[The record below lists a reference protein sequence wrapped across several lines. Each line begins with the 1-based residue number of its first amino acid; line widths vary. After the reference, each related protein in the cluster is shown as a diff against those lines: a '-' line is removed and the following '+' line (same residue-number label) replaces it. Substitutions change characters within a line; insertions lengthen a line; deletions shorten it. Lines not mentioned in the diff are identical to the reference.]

1 MKEVNFLPQSL
12 AIFLKMRYDSKKK
25 LSNAGCDRLFPFI
38 KKAFKETDKLFLLLC
53 FSLSVFGVLMVAS
66 ASHRTMDEGQFLSR
80 DAIVMI
86 GALLLGL
93 VIAMV
98 ISFIDYDLIFK
109 LWPLIALGSV
119 FLMMLLLTPLGVAP
133 DARSDAR
140 SWLKIFGF
148 GSYSLYLQPSEI
160 LKIGFI
166 ITFSY
171 HLSKTRNELGSLLNV
186 LLLCIHAAIPIGL
199 VVITGDMGSAL
210 IFALMFLG
218 MMFVS
223 GVHWVYFPAGLLAV
237 GAAAPIVWYKVFDD
251 IQRNRILA
259 LFHPDDYPTEMYQQ
273 RQALSAMR
281 NGGFFGTGYLK
292 GDFTQSGSIPE
303 SQNDM
308 IFSAIGE
315 EFGFL
320 GALVL
325 LALFVLL
332 AVRIVRIGKRSN
344 NFAACLLCY
353 GVMFMIMSQVIV
365 NIGMCISLLPVIG
378 ITLPFISAGGSS
390 VICLYLAIGLVLS
403 VHRSSQGIHYDS
415 YRYARIALES

>member
-1 MKEVNFLPQSL
+1 MLQTF
-12 AIFLKMRYDSKKK
+12 
-25 LSNAGCDRLFPFI
+25 
-38 KKAFKETDKLFLLLC
+38 KKAFRETDKLFLSLC
-53 FSLSVFGVLMVAS
+53 LALSVFGIVMVAS
-66 ASHRTMDEGQFLSR
+66 ASHRTLTDGGLLSR

-86 GALLLGL
+86 GALVLGL
-93 VIAMV
+93 GIALV

-109 LWPLIALGSV
+109 LLPLIILGSV
-119 FLMMLLLTPLGVAP
+119 FLMLLLFTPLGVAP

-140 SWLKIFGF
+140 SWLKIFAL

-160 LKIGFI
+160 LKIAFI
-166 ITFSY
+166 ISFSF
-171 HLSKTRNELGSLLNV
+171 HLSKIRQNLSSLFHV
-186 LLLCIHAAIPIGL
+186 LLLCVHAVIPIGL
-199 VVITGDMGSAL
+199 VVVTGDMGSAL
-210 IFALMFLG
+210 IFGMMFLG

-237 GAAAPIVWYKVFDD
+237 GAAAPIVWYKIFDD
-251 IQRNRILA
+251 IQRNRFLA
-259 LFHPDDYPTEMYQQ
+259 LFHPEDYPTEMYQQ
-273 RQALSAMR
+273 KQALSAMK

-292 GDFTQSGSIPE
+292 GDFTQSGSVPE

-315 EFGFL
+315 ELGFL
-320 GALVL
+320 GAMLL

-332 AVRIVRIGKRSN
+332 AIRIVRIGKRSN
-344 NFAACLLCY
+344 NFAAGMLCY

-390 VICLYLAIGLVLS
+390 VICLYMAVGLVLS
-403 VHRSSQGIHYDS
+403 VHRSSQGIHYED
-415 YRYARIALES
+415 YRFAHIAMEA